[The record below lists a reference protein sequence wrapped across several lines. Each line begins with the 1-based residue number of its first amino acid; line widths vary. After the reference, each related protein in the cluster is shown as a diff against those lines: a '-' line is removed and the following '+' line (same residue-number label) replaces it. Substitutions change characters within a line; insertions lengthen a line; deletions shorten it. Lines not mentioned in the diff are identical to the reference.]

1 MWDLP
6 RPGIKAMSP
15 ALAGRF
21 LTTGPSGK
29 SLQSGIKKKKEKKER
44 DNDVQFIRMLGG
56 LHMITIMKE
65 ICSYQQVASASLI
78 FISYYTY
85 FPPPAFQKLSAL
97 PVNLTSRKGSTL
109 IHLESLNWCFTFTG
123 GILFWNHRSELWIR
137 ALMMKKGFSL
147 RHFRSQEEYRFV
159 CFVFFPKSP

>member
-1 MWDLP
+1 
-6 RPGIKAMSP
+6 MSP

-65 ICSYQQVASASLI
+65 ICSYQQVAIASLI

-85 FPPPAFQKLSAL
+85 FPPQPFRNSVLFQ
-97 PVNLTSRKGSTL
+97 LT
-109 IHLESLNWCFTFTG
+109 
-123 GILFWNHRSELWIR
+123 
-137 ALMMKKGFSL
+137 
-147 RHFRSQEEYRFV
+147 
-159 CFVFFPKSP
+159 